1 MDKQPSI
8 SQINR
13 IPIVDYL
20 RGLGIEPAKVRGN
33 DYWYLSPLRVE
44 RQPSFKVNSKLNL
57 WYDFGLGKGG
67 TLYDLGIRLH
77 GDEQMLRNR
86 LPNVNH
92 LGGVPNTS
100 EKPASESKL
109 EIVSIGTLSSPNL
122 LHYLT
127 SRSISL
133 SVAQRYCKEIE
144 FRIAHNTY
152 MAVGFLNR
160 SGGYELRNNWFKGSS
175 SPKDISLIKTYPK
188 SLRLSVF
195 EGFTDFLSAL
205 TLNDI
210 QFKKATTQTDF
221 LVLNSLSFLS
231 REIPLLQSYSE
242 TTLFVDND
250 AAGKQA
256 KEALKESGISF
267 HDASLWYAPHKDVN
281 EYLFATNEVRQAKD
295 KDIDR
300 AQETLS
306 NRPRGM
312 RM

>member
-8 SQINR
+8 SQINKL
-13 IPIVDYL
+13 PIVDYL

-33 DYWYLSPLRVE
+33 DYWYLSPLRAE
-44 RQPSFKVNSKLNL
+44 KHPSFKVNAKLNL

-77 GDEQMLRNR
+77 GDEQMLRDT
-86 LPNVNH
+86 LPNVNF
-92 LGGVPNTS
+92 PATS
-100 EKPASESKL
+100 AGRNEKSASDSKL

-122 LHYLT
+122 RQYLT
-127 SRSISL
+127 SRGIGLSI
-133 SVAQRYCKEIE
+133 AQCYCKEVE

-152 MAVGFLNR
+152 LAVGFQNR
-160 SGGYELRNNWFKGSS
+160 SGGYELRNSWFKGSS
-175 SPKDISLIKTYPK
+175 SHKDISLIKSHPK

-210 QFKKATTQTDF
+210 RFKMATTQTDF
-221 LVLNSLSFLS
+221 LVLNSLAFLS
-231 REIPLLQSYSE
+231 REIPLLRSYSE
-242 TTLFVDND
+242 ATLFVDND

-256 KEALKESGISF
+256 KEQLKKNGISF
-267 HDASLWYAPHKDVN
+267 YDASAWYTPHKDVN
-281 EYLFATNEVRQAKD
+281 EYLIVTKKVRQAKD
-295 KDIDR
+295 LDINQTQDMPR
-300 AQETLS
+300 RRS
-306 NRPRGM
+306 RGM

>member
-13 IPIVDYL
+13 FPIVDYL
-20 RGLGIEPAKVRGN
+20 RGLGIEPVKVRGN
-33 DYWYLSPLRVE
+33 DYWYLSPLRAE
-44 RQPSFKVNSKLNL
+44 KQPSFKVSAKLNL

-67 TLYDLGIRLH
+67 TLYDLGIHLH

-86 LPNVNH
+86 LSNVNSFAFSSN
-92 LGGVPNTS
+92 PDQKS
-100 EKPASESKL
+100 ASESKL
-109 EIVSIGTLSSPNL
+109 EIISISALSSPNL
-122 LHYLT
+122 RKYLT
-127 SRSISL
+127 SRGISL
-133 SVAQRYCKEIE
+133 SAAQHYCKEIE

-152 MAVGFLNR
+152 LAVGFLNC
-160 SGGYELRNNWFKGSS
+160 SGGYELRNSWFKGSS
-175 SPKDISLIKTYPK
+175 SPKDISLIKTNPK

-210 QFKKATTQTDF
+210 RFKKATTQTDF

-231 REIPLLQSYSE
+231 REIPLFRSYSG

-256 KEALKESGISF
+256 KEALKENGISF

-281 EYLFATNEVRQAKD
+281 EYLIATREVMKAKD
-295 KDIDR
+295 NEID
-300 AQETLS
+300 ETQDMS
-306 NRPRGM
+306 RKRSRGM

>member
-13 IPIVDYL
+13 FPIVDYL
-20 RGLGIEPAKVRGN
+20 RGLGIEPARVRGN
-33 DYWYLSPLRVE
+33 NYWYLSPLRAE
-44 RQPSFKVNSKLNL
+44 KQPSFKVNAKLNL
-57 WYDFGLGKGG
+57 WYDFGIGKGG

-86 LPNVNH
+86 LPNVNSFAFSSN
-92 LGGVPNTS
+92 PD

-122 LHYLT
+122 RQYLA
-127 SRSISL
+127 SRHINFSI
-133 SVAQRYCKEIE
+133 AQRYCKEIE

-152 MAVGFLNR
+152 LAVGFLNR
-160 SGGYELRNNWFKGSS
+160 SGGYELRNSWFKGSS
-175 SPKDISLIKTYPK
+175 SPKDISLIKTNPK

-210 QFKKATTQTDF
+210 RFKKATTKTDF
-221 LVLNSLSFLS
+221 LVLNSLSFLT
-231 REIPLLQSYSE
+231 REIPLLRSYSE

-256 KEALKESGISF
+256 KEALKENGISF

-281 EYLFATNEVRQAKD
+281 EYLIATREVMKAKD
-295 KDIDR
+295 NEID
-300 AQETLS
+300 ETQDMS
-306 NRPRGM
+306 RKRSRGM

>member
-8 SQINR
+8 SQINKL
-13 IPIVDYL
+13 PIVDYL
-20 RGLGIEPAKVRGN
+20 RGLGIEPVKVRGN
-33 DYWYLSPLRVE
+33 DYWYLSPLRAE
-44 RQPSFKVNSKLNL
+44 KHPSFKVNAKLNL

-86 LPNVNH
+86 LPNVNSFAFSSN
-92 LGGVPNTS
+92 PN

-122 LHYLT
+122 LQYLT
-127 SRSISL
+127 SRDIDIA
-133 SVAQRYCKEIE
+133 VAQRYCKEIE
-144 FRIAHNTY
+144 FRIEHNTY
-152 MAVGFLNR
+152 LAVGFLNR
-160 SGGYELRNNWFKGSS
+160 SGGYELRNSWFKGSS
-175 SPKDISLIKTYPK
+175 SPKDISLIKTAPL
-188 SLRLSVF
+188 SSRLSVF

-210 QFKKATTQTDF
+210 RFKKATTQTDF
-221 LVLNSLSFLS
+221 LVLNSLAFLS
-231 REIPLLQSYSE
+231 REIPLLRSYSG

-256 KEALKESGISF
+256 KEALKENGISF

-281 EYLFATNEVRQAKD
+281 EYLIATREVMKAKD
-295 KDIDR
+295 NEID
-300 AQETLS
+300 ETQDMS
-306 NRPRGM
+306 RKRSRGM

>member
-13 IPIVDYL
+13 FPIVDYL
-20 RGLGIEPAKVRGN
+20 RGLGIEPVKVRGN
-33 DYWYLSPLRVE
+33 EYWYLSPLRVE
-44 RQPSFKVNSKLNL
+44 KQPSFKVNAKLNL

-86 LPNVNH
+86 LPNVNTF
-92 LGGVPNTS
+92 PFSSNPD

-109 EIVSIGTLSSPNL
+109 EIASISTLSSPNL
-122 LHYLT
+122 RQYLA
-127 SRSISL
+127 SRHVDFSI
-133 SVAQRYCKEIE
+133 AQRYCKEIE

-152 MAVGFLNR
+152 LAVGFPNR

-175 SPKDISLIKTYPK
+175 SPKDISLIKTAPL
-188 SLRLSVF
+188 SSRLSIF

-210 QFKKATTQTDF
+210 RFKKATTQTDF

-231 REIPLLQSYSE
+231 REIPLLQSYYE
-242 TTLFVDND
+242 TTLLVDND

-256 KEALKESGISF
+256 KEQLKEIGISF

-281 EYLFATNEVRQAKD
+281 EYLIATNKGRLSKN
-295 KDIDR
+295 KDIDQ
-300 AQETLS
+300 AQNAS
-306 NRPRGM
+306 RKRSRGM

>member
-1 MDKQPSI
+1 MDRQPSI
-8 SQINR
+8 SQINKL
-13 IPIVDYL
+13 PIVDYL
-20 RGLGIEPAKVRGN
+20 RGLGIEPAKVHGN
-33 DYWYLSPLRVE
+33 DYWYLSPLRAE
-44 RQPSFKVNSKLNL
+44 KHPSFKVNAKLNL

-86 LPNVNH
+86 LPNVNSFAFSSN
-92 LGGVPNTS
+92 PD

-109 EIVSIGTLSSPNL
+109 EIVSLGTLSSPNL
-122 LHYLT
+122 RQYLA
-127 SRSISL
+127 SRGISL

-152 MAVGFLNR
+152 LAVGFPNR
-160 SGGYELRNNWFKGSS
+160 SGGYELRNSWFKGSS
-175 SPKDISLIKTYPK
+175 SPKDISLIKACPK

-195 EGFTDFLSAL
+195 EGFTDFLSTL

-210 QFKKATTQTDF
+210 RFKKATTQTDF
-221 LVLNSLSFLS
+221 LVLNSLAFLS
-231 REIPLLQSYSE
+231 REIPLLRSYSE

-256 KEALKESGISF
+256 KDALKESSINF

-281 EYLFATNEVRQAKD
+281 EYLIATNEVRQAKD

-300 AQETLS
+300 AQETLRKRS
-306 NRPRGM
+306 RGM
-312 RM
+312 QM

>member
-13 IPIVDYL
+13 FPIVDYL
-20 RGLGIEPAKVRGN
+20 RGLGIQPAKVRGN
-33 DYWYLSPLRVE
+33 DYWYLSPLRAE
-44 RQPSFKVNSKLNL
+44 KHPSFKVNAKLNL

-77 GDEQMLRNR
+77 GDEQMLRNG
-86 LPNVNH
+86 LPNVNSFAFSSN
-92 LGGVPNTS
+92 PD

-109 EIVSIGTLSSPNL
+109 EIIAISTLSSPNL
-122 LHYLT
+122 RQYLA
-127 SRSISL
+127 SRGISL

-152 MAVGFLNR
+152 LAVGFPNH
-160 SGGYELRNNWFKGSS
+160 SGGYELRNSWFKGSS
-175 SPKDISLIKTYPK
+175 SPKDISLIKTNPK

-210 QFKKATTQTDF
+210 RFKKATTQTDF

-231 REIPLLQSYSE
+231 REIPLLRSYSE
-242 TTLFVDND
+242 ATLFVDND

-281 EYLFATNEVRQAKD
+281 EFLIATNEVRQAKD

-300 AQETLS
+300 AQETLR

>member
-13 IPIVDYL
+13 FPIVDYL
-20 RGLGIEPAKVRGN
+20 RGLGIQPAKVRGN
-33 DYWYLSPLRVE
+33 DYWYLSPLRAE
-44 RQPSFKVNSKLNL
+44 KHPSFKVNAKLNL

-77 GDEQMLRNR
+77 GDEQMLRNG
-86 LPNVNH
+86 LPNVNSFAFSSN
-92 LGGVPNTS
+92 PD

-109 EIVSIGTLSSPNL
+109 EIVSSSILSSPNL
-122 LHYLT
+122 RQYLA
-127 SRSISL
+127 SRHIDFST
-133 SVAQRYCKEIE
+133 AQRYCKEIE

-152 MAVGFLNR
+152 LAVGFLNR

-175 SPKDISLIKTYPK
+175 SPKDISLIKTAPL
-188 SLRLSVF
+188 SSRLSVF

-210 QFKKATTQTDF
+210 RFKKATTQTDF

-231 REIPLLQSYSE
+231 REIPMLRSYSE

-250 AAGKQA
+250 AGGKSA
-256 KEALKESGISF
+256 KEALKVSDISF
-267 HDASLWYAPHKDVN
+267 YDASLWYAPHKDVN
-281 EYLFATNEVRQAKD
+281 EYLIATKQVSQAKD
-295 KDIDR
+295 LDID
-300 AQETLS
+300 QKQDM
-306 NRPRGM
+306 PRKRSKGM